1 MPPANTPRARLEL
14 LDVLRGLAVVLMIHT
29 HVSNAWVSQAA
40 RAGRV
45 FALEGW
51 TFALPSRL
59 FLLLLGASLAA
70 AWHRAGGDARALRL
84 SALRRA
90 AELVALGFAL
100 RLHDW
105 WSHGM
110 SEPLR
115 LWKVDILPCLG
126 LSALVCALLA
136 SRAGRPA
143 PLRAVAAAAAAVV
156 LGAWL
161 GGEPGPAAVPAPAW
175 AYVAGP
181 RPLAWFPLLPWC
193 AFALAGVW
201 AGDLLVRRGHARDA
215 GPLGAALL
223 ALGAGAAALSP
234 AGPARWHDAEADPRT
249 AVALLG
255 ALLVVAAVT
264 ARALPWLPAPLRAA
278 LVLLGKGSLPIYV
291 VHLGIVYGKRAAVL
305 EGRLGLPG
313 AALGTLSVTVAM
325 MGFAWA
331 WARASAAI
339 RGRTLRL
346 RP

>member
-201 AGDLLVRRGHARDA
+201 AGDLLVRRDPAPAVVDQHDVEAFRPVGVAFPFRPAHQADI
-215 GPLGAALL
+215 GGDLL
-223 ALGAGAAALSP
+223 A
-234 AGPARWHDAEADPRT
+234 RR
-249 AVALLG
+249 
-255 ALLVVAAVT
+255 
-264 ARALPWLPAPLRAA
+264 
-278 LVLLGKGSLPIYV
+278 
-291 VHLGIVYGKRAAVL
+291 
-305 EGRLGLPG
+305 
-313 AALGTLSVTVAM
+313 
-325 MGFAWA
+325 
-331 WARASAAI
+331 
-339 RGRTLRL
+339 
-346 RP
+346 